1 MQVRGGHPARKRRL
15 PIQTNTNTNAN
26 TNANANA
33 NANANKNNLFLNSSK
48 GNIDEFAQMG
58 CIGTIMIIILIV
70 ICTLPAVVIAVKCNP
85 RSPIIMGIVAFF
97 FDRIYLFQHVVR
109 KYLMREKNY
118 CKNISCK

>member
-1 MQVRGGHPARKRRL
+1 MVLELFSTCGSILENNKDRF
-15 PIQTNTNTNAN
+15 

-33 NANANKNNLFLNSSK
+33 NANTNTNANTN
-48 GNIDEFAQMG
+48 DELAQMG

>member
-1 MQVRGGHPARKRRL
+1 MVFELFSTCGSILENNKDKF
-15 PIQTNTNTNAN
+15 

-33 NANANKNNLFLNSSK
+33 AGNAAAKNNNLSLSSSK
-48 GNIDEFAQMG
+48 GAVDELAQMG
-58 CIGTIMIIILIV
+58 CGGTIMIIILIV

-85 RSPIIMGIVAFF
+85 RSPVIMGIVAFF

-118 CKNISCK
+118 CKNIYCK